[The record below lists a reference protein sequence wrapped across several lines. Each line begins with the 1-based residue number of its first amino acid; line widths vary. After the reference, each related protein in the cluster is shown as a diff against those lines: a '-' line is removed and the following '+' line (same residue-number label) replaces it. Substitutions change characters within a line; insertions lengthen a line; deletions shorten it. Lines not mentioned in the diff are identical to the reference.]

1 MLVPLF
7 NTFPN
12 ENGDTNLNLEYAILI
27 DDTLDTIYKKILYS
41 YPEHYYKYIKLNL
54 KIYAEDKLISD
65 DIILTDKSLYSYISS
80 DILMN
85 NIPLKFEIYLTNISD
100 IINENRD
107 GFFINA
113 MYLDFQSSF
122 EMFYSE
128 YPYLTLDV
136 IKYLTYLIFGGD
148 IKTNEMKLNSEELI
162 ENYQAEEDRAI
173 LLSKSSFTIDEAQ
186 FYKELQR
193 DSVKVIPILD
203 SLNIVYKPKEQKDY
217 YINLLSIYNYIE
229 LSDTMPFIGI
239 SKKFMKNK
247 ADYTRDPLVR
257 IYNKTNASAK
267 EIQNWMMT
275 KRNNIL
281 YYKKISG
288 ILIKYKIDNNLNYLS
303 ISITSNNI
311 IKVEWNDIQSN
322 KNIDLSYTN
331 CINLIE
337 KYLNNFITILNTL
350 PKVTL
355 QRSIIPL
362 IDRDTYNMYISSID
376 TKTEIPIYISKNVF
390 LKILNK
396 QWIQKRFLLKNTKA
410 LDTIYLLYI
419 HDNLSISFRDNLYDR
434 GSVVM
439 IYNAKNFFQINVIIN
454 ELIAIYNTIDPEFR
468 KGLDDLQII
477 NKRSIIKDLRSSGAE
492 ITARQCQGKRQPI
505 LYDPDSNMPIST
517 YLLEYNGIRY
527 TCSNKDYPYPGV
539 QSSTGNQICCFKAD
553 QRTKPQ
559 FIKKIYPKLLNTIVQ
574 PSNFKVFVEFNNKKI
589 ETFILKVIYSMDNDI
604 KYNWISDDNKLYPIK
619 NADIIEEIE
628 KLPYNIW
635 LEPTELYNLI
645 NLPQKTKCNTPP
657 DIYNKNNDNINES
670 CKKYPTTPNF
680 TYNKFSVPCCIN
692 TPPIDRAD
700 DKKKIVN
707 PFAHDIIKTERI
719 LSYNRLGEL
728 YPNLSILF
736 NKYFITN
743 ANDRFYRLGVNQDTY
758 SFLNTLLITLNMKNA
773 LDIIKAIENYLIE
786 NPGIF
791 RELNGGQLYL
801 KFKTIQRY
809 IAFITKKIDLEDT
822 LDILQIMYKI
832 NIHVFDIPLKTTEYS
847 KEYLYEKMIV
857 VCKYKRNE
865 NYNRNIILLRK
876 SEYYENLVVTNNNVI
891 TYLFDNNSRC
901 IQFLDIYYQKSCK
914 TIEKYPEEYKYTK
927 LLHVSEIK
935 DLVTVAVKYPD
946 NINISFVVIN
956 NILFPV
962 QEISITDIKLLIP
975 GIKLSELIPSLL
987 VSLDM
992 YLKKMDELNA
1002 ILIEKKKQPFTLL
1015 GYTTKQIRDKSIK
1028 LLFDNIFKNKPSIRD
1043 LVNTV
1048 ILKGNTN
1055 TIKLIQILNKLHK
1068 SIPNFPDTNEK
1079 TIKNIAEEL
1088 ILNKTVD
1095 NLSKNYINN
1104 ILTSYNINVPLQDSL
1119 LSPNM
1124 TLTQLDYQTMSLQN
1138 IYLQHESPMDRVDTK
1153 ISSDH
1158 QNSLYN
1164 RKIRKYY
1171 YDIFKAKSTLANKM
1185 NELILEKL
1193 LFQKKFMKIK
1203 KLLEKIK
1210 NSIPGFPVT
1219 NDIILSEIVRQIID
1233 DQTIDYLAVEKVK
1246 ENDNE
1251 SILQSIDD
1259 IFTWIRNFK

>member
-80 DILMN
+80 EILMN

-100 IINENRD
+100 IINENKD

-122 EMFYSE
+122 EIYYSE

-136 IKYLTYLIFGGD
+136 IKYLTYLIFEGD

-162 ENYQAEEDRAI
+162 EHYQNEEDRAI
-173 LLSKSSFTIDEAQ
+173 ILSKSSFTIDEAK
-186 FYKELQR
+186 FYKELQG

-203 SLNIVYKPKEQKDY
+203 SLNLVYKPKEQKDY

-229 LSDTMPFIGI
+229 LSDDMPFIGI

-247 ADYTRDPLVR
+247 ADYTKDPLIR

-331 CINLIE
+331 CINLIN

-362 IDRDTYNMYISSID
+362 IDDATYNMYISSID
-376 TKTEIPIYISKNVF
+376 TKTEIPLYISKNVF
-390 LKILNK
+390 LEILNK
-396 QWIQKRFLLKNTKA
+396 QWIQNRFLLKNTKA

-434 GSVVM
+434 GSIIM

-454 ELIAIYNTIDPEFR
+454 ELIAIYNTIDPAVR
-468 KGLDDLQII
+468 KTLDDLQII
-477 NKRSIIKDLRSSGAE
+477 NKKSIIKDLRSSGAE
-492 ITARQCQGKRQPI
+492 ITSRKCQGKRQPKI
-505 LYDPDSNMPIST
+505 YDDTMPIET
-517 YLLEYNGIRY
+517 YLLEYNGISY
-527 TCSNKDYPYPGV
+527 TCNKDYPYPGV

-559 FIKKIYPKLLNTIVQ
+559 FIKKIYPDLLNTIVQ
-574 PSNFKVFVEFNNKKI
+574 PSNFKVNIELNNKKI
-589 ETFILKVIYSMDNDI
+589 ETFVIKVIYSMDNNI
-604 KYNWISDDNKLYPIK
+604 KYNWISDDNKLYPIT

-628 KLPYNIW
+628 NLPYNIW

-657 DIYNKNNDNINES
+657 DIHHKNNDNINES
-670 CKKYPTTPNF
+670 CKQYPKTPDF
-680 TYNKFSVPCCIN
+680 SYNKFSVPCCIN
-692 TPPIDRAD
+692 TPPINRAD
-700 DKKKIVN
+700 ERIKIVN

-736 NKYFITN
+736 NKYFITH

-758 SFLNTLLITLNMKNA
+758 SFLNTLLKTLNMKNA
-773 LDIIKAIENYLIE
+773 LDIIKAIESYLIE
-786 NPGIF
+786 NPSIF
-791 RELNGGQLYL
+791 RELNGGHLYL

-809 IAFITKKIDLEDT
+809 IVFITKKIDLEDT

-832 NIHVFDIPLKTTEYS
+832 NIHVFDIPLKISEYS
-847 KEYLYEKMIV
+847 KEYLYEKMTV
-857 VCKYKRNE
+857 VCKYKRNV

-891 TYLFDNNSRC
+891 TYVFNNNSSC

-914 TIEKYPEEYKYTK
+914 IMEKYPEEYKYTK
-927 LLHVSEIK
+927 LLHVAEIK
-935 DLVTVAVKYPD
+935 NLVTIAVKYQD
-946 NINISFVVIN
+946 NINISFVIIN
-956 NILFPV
+956 QILFPI

-975 GIKLSELIPSLL
+975 DIQVSQLTPNLL
-987 VSLDM
+987 VSLDV

-1002 ILIEKKKQPFTLL
+1002 ILIENKKQPFTLL
-1015 GYTTKQIRDKSIK
+1015 GYTTKHIENKVIK
-1028 LLFDNIFKNKPSIRD
+1028 LSFDSIFKNKLAIKEK
-1043 LVNTV
+1043 VNTV
-1048 ILKGNTN
+1048 ILNGDT
-1055 TIKLIQILNKLHK
+1055 TKLIQILNKLK
-1068 SIPNFPDTNEK
+1068 ISIPNFPAINEN
-1079 TIKNIAEEL
+1079 IMKNIANEL
-1088 ILNKTVD
+1088 ISNKTVD
-1095 NLSKNYINN
+1095 NLSQNYINN
-1104 ILTSYNINVPLQDSL
+1104 VLTSYNINVPLQDSL
-1119 LSPNM
+1119 LPLNT
-1124 TLTQLDYQTMSLQN
+1124 TLSQLDYQTTILQDL
-1138 IYLQHESPMDRVDTK
+1138 YLQHESPMDGVDIK
-1153 ISSDH
+1153 IYNDQ
-1158 QNSLYN
+1158 QNNIYN
-1164 RKIRKYY
+1164 RKIKKYY
-1171 YDIFKAKSTLANKM
+1171 YDIFKSKSALNDKM

-1210 NSIPGFPVT
+1210 DSIPDFPVT
-1219 NDIILSEIVRQIID
+1219 NDIILSEIARQIID
-1233 DQTIDYLAVEKVK
+1233 DHTIGYLALEKIK

-1259 IFTWIRNFK
+1259 IFTWIRDFK